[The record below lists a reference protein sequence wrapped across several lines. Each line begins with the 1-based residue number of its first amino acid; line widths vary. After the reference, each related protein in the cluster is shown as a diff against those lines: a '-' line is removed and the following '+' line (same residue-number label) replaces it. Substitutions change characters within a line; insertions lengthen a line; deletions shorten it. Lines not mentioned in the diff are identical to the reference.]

1 MNTIKFDYVYEGKKY
16 FQNSF
21 EEFKKKISKSK
32 DDFNTFSMDLK
43 DVIVNETKDYYEY
56 TGDAT
61 DLCNLYFDIDVKFTN
76 KKEYNS
82 IMKNDKYIIVEN
94 KIKSFLLEKLNE
106 MKIENSK
113 ELKLVDCRNHRITYD
128 NGYKFSYRLF
138 CYTHKL
144 EKYKIKNIV
153 LYLNKIAQEN
163 KDLINILPFNSNKIF
178 DEVIYNTHRKMRCV
192 NSSKPNEEEPLK
204 MCNDKDKSYKTL
216 IQLHKF
222 KNCEL
227 YRTNIINI
235 DEKITVYNN
244 VNKQF
249 DNVGNGNKYM
259 FNITIEEVAD
269 ILNQLNSEW
278 YETDY
283 YKWLN
288 VMTVIKNLYNTGFYD
303 NEKLYKEWDKFNQQG
318 SNYNG
323 DNNYKLFM
331 ANEGK
336 ILNINYLVCMIN
348 KIKKTSI
355 PFFKKYVPMNDPL
368 KLLDNYETQTI
379 EIQNNIKTYMNI
391 TINDFINND
400 TLIFQGTTGT
410 GKTTLMAKT
419 MIKYKELYPDV
430 KFLSIVDLIKL
441 AEQQIIT
448 FDKEDLK
455 LSNYKNIENSYQFKK
470 EQMIVCCINSLH
482 SKFNDIEP
490 DDYIVYIDEINSFI
504 ENYLTNDLLNPH
516 LQKTNRILMSIISKC
531 KKLIVSDAHINN
543 LTMQFLNKRK
553 TKNGLYILNPYKKYE
568 NIEAM
573 KYNKEQDF
581 INEINRKIKNNEYF
595 LFGCDS
601 KTIIERLY
609 NNCVDIF
616 KDKKE
621 HFILITKDHKIDIED
636 ASKDF
641 KNKFVFYSP
650 SIKTGIDFTIDEEQE
665 ALLYINGKTISSEGL
680 FQQLTRTRNLKGVK
694 YYSNCESN
702 LLIYDSLKETE
713 EYFDNLIVYS
723 NNLNESETNLRNL
736 VCYNDD
742 EETKICKNTFY
753 KLYLQYIYNRNIQ
766 DTNKLIHFE
775 NILKV
780 EGFNLYQKGNNQKL
794 SQPMKDILKSKT
806 DKINNEMFD
815 KFCDLSIKL
824 NTLNKN
830 EHTLEIINI
839 KSELQDPLYDNL
851 HNKIEHLCLLCNQ
864 YKKYQ
869 IILMNDFV
877 YEKLFKI
884 RNLFLT
890 DKIINGKIKD
900 VYDTNEN
907 VKIINN
913 KFSKIIALRKFEKD
927 NNITPFD
934 VNFHNND
941 KTDVKLNVKDDFFDD
956 IKFKFRMDKKIEKPK
971 NLSDLNK
978 IYIQLIKNMT
988 GDDLFFIKNK
998 QKQINKKR
1006 TRHYWVDYNKTKW
1019 LFDCLF
1025 NNQKYSVNLD
1035 INLLQKINVEIPDY
1049 EKD

>member
-1 MNTIKFDYVYEGKKY
+1 MNTIQFDYKFEGKNY
-16 FQNSF
+16 FNNSF
-21 EEFKKKISKSK
+21 DEFKTKISNSE
-32 DDFNTFSMDLK
+32 DDFDASMDLK
-43 DVIVNETKDYYEY
+43 DLIVNEKKDYYEY
-56 TGDAT
+56 TGDAK
-61 DLCNLYFDIDVKFTN
+61 DLCNLYFDIDVKFDSN
-76 KKEYNS
+76 KEYNA
-82 IMKNDKYIIVEN
+82 IMENDKYIIIEN
-94 KIKSFLLEKLNE
+94 KIKSFILEKLNE
-106 MKIENSK
+106 MKLENMK
-113 ELKLVDCRNHRITYD
+113 EIKLVDCRNHRITYED
-128 NGYKFSYRLF
+128 KYKFSYRLF

-144 EKYKIKNIV
+144 EKYKIKNLIV
-153 LYLNKIAQEN
+153 YLNKIAQDD
-163 KDLINILPFNSNKIF
+163 KDLMNLLPFGNNKIL

-204 MCNDKDKSYKTL
+204 LCNNKDKPYKTL

-227 YRTNIINI
+227 YKTNIINL
-235 DEKITVYNN
+235 DENIKVYNN

-269 ILNQLNSEW
+269 ILKKLNNEW
-278 YETDY
+278 YETNY

-288 VMTVIKNLYNTGFYD
+288 VMTVVKNLYNSGFYD
-303 NEKLYKEWDKFNQQG
+303 NEKLYEVWDYFNQQG
-318 SNYNG
+318 TNYNSE
-323 DNNYKLFM
+323 NNYKQFM

-348 KIKKTSI
+348 KINKTSI
-355 PFFKKYVPMNDPL
+355 PFFKKFVPTNDPL
-368 KLLDNYETQTI
+368 KLLDNFETQSIETI
-379 EIQNNIKTYMNI
+379 NNKKTYMKLSLS
-391 TINDFINND
+391 DFINKD
-400 TLIFQGTTGT
+400 TIIAQGTTGV
-410 GKTTLMAKT
+410 GKTTIIAKT
-419 MIKYKELYPDV
+419 LNNYKQLYPDV

-448 FDKEDLK
+448 FEKEGLV

-470 EQMIVCCINSLH
+470 QSMVVCCINSLH

-490 DDYIVYIDEINSFI
+490 NNYIVYIDEINSFI

-516 LQKTNRILMSIISKC
+516 LQKTNRILMNIISKC

-543 LTMQFLNKRK
+543 LTMQFLEKRK
-553 TKNGLYILNPYKKYE
+553 TNNGLYVKNLYKKYE
-568 NIEAM
+568 GIEAI
-573 KYNKEQDF
+573 KYNKEQEF

-621 HFILITKDHKIDIED
+621 HFILITKNHKIDIED

-650 SIKTGIDFTIDEEQE
+650 SIKTGIDFSIDEAQE

-680 FQQLTRTRNLKGVK
+680 FQQLTRTRNLKAVK
-694 YYSNCESN
+694 YFSNCESN
-702 LLIYDSLKETE
+702 LLKHDSLEDTE
-713 EYFDNLIVYS
+713 NYYDNLIVYS
-723 NNLNESETNLRNL
+723 NNLNESETNLKNL

-742 EETKICKNTFY
+742 EETKICKSTFY
-753 KLYLQYIYNRNIQ
+753 KLYIQYAYNHNIQ
-766 DTNKLIHFE
+766 ETNKLIHFE
-775 NILKV
+775 NILKE
-780 EGFNLYQKGNNQKL
+780 EGFDLYQKGNIQKL

-815 KFCDLSIKL
+815 NFCDLSIRL
-824 NTLNKN
+824 NILNN
-830 EHTLEIINI
+830 NTDTMELINI
-839 KSELQDPLYDNL
+839 KSELQDPIYDNL
-851 HNKIEHLCLLCNQ
+851 HNKITNLCLTPPQ

-869 IILMNDFV
+869 IILMDDFE

-890 DKIINGKIKD
+890 DEKLNKNIKD

-913 KFSKIIALRKFEKD
+913 KYSKIIALRKFEKD
-927 NNITPFD
+927 NNIKPFD
-934 VNFHNND
+934 VNFHNDD
-941 KTDVKLNVKDDFFDD
+941 KTDVKVNINDEFFNNL
-956 IKFKFRMDKKIEKPK
+956 KVQFRMEKKVEKPK
-971 NLSDLNK
+971 DIKKLNE
-978 IYIQLIKNMT
+978 IYIQLIKNIS
-988 GDDLFFIKNK
+988 GDNLGFIKSK
-998 QKQINKKR
+998 RKQIKNVR
-1006 TRHYWVDYNKTKW
+1006 SIHYWIDNNKTNW

-1025 NNQKYSVNLD
+1025 NNKKNSVNLD
-1035 INLLQKINVEIPDY
+1035 INLLQKINVKIPEYND
-1049 EKD
+1049 